1 MSIEKRIDGAR
12 KVVAK
17 KTSMLQDI
25 EARKPIEI
33 DAIMVEVKEL
43 GDLTNSP
50 TPFINTI
57 LNLTL
62 QKAKLIGCL

>member
-1 MSIEKRIDGAR
+1 MSIEKRIEGAR
-12 KVVAK
+12 KVGAH

-25 EARKPIEI
+25 EAGKPIEI
-33 DAIMVEVKEL
+33 DSIIIAVKEL
-43 GDLTNSP
+43 GELTCSP
-50 TPFINTI
+50 TPYINTI

>member
-12 KVVAK
+12 KVGAH

-33 DAIMVEVKEL
+33 DAIMVAVKEL

-50 TPFINTI
+50 TPFIKTI